1 MGVTN
6 FSLYLPKLM
15 APTRY
20 VKINCSSYRE
30 QFVQLTCTKYSVAV
44 NMGNDMDHIFLTEEY
59 ISRREDCRLYHRFST
74 STHLSVLSHR
84 EAVPMHVIISHY
96 DLSPKMTC
104 AMVRAHT

>member
-44 NMGNDMDHIFLTEEY
+44 NMGNDMDHENEFY
-59 ISRREDCRLYHRFST
+59 
-74 STHLSVLSHR
+74 LSHR
-84 EAVPMHVIISHY
+84 GIYFTPRRLPSLPPVLYFYTSFCPLAQRGRSNACHY
-96 DLSPKMTC
+96 QPL
-104 AMVRAHT
+104 